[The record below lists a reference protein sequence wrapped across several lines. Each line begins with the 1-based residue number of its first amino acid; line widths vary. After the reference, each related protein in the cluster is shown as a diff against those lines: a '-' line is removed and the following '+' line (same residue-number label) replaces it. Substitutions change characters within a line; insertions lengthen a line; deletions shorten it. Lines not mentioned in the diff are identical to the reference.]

1 MASTQGTYMG
11 TSPAVCFPPVAHF
24 WPVSAVSQH
33 QLGTSELQQPAESL
47 ELMTR
52 YPVLWFAIA
61 SLVCGCGA
69 STGLLGDGEREV
81 PEGGAAGDGSGVN
94 ASGGA
99 INGGSAALGNGGA
112 MASSGANSLGSN
124 GGTSSTGSAGGV
136 ASATGGNVAA
146 PVSAEQLN
154 AATSVC
160 GATPWIFS
168 GLVPNARG
176 LGGVPLV
183 KGAVTCGRLYRGS
196 QLATLGVNGCV
207 EFASLGIRS
216 VIDLRTASE
225 AARAPSP
232 SCVINQA
239 RQVAAPMPTPYNLS
253 PADYSADLHA
263 HDSLL
268 AAFAVLG
275 DASAYP
281 VYFHCIYGRDRTAI
295 LAALI
300 LRLLGASREVVMTE
314 YMRTAESGLGTAPQ
328 SLQATLDE
336 IELLGGAEAFLLS
349 IGVSTE
355 AIAVLRAQ
363 AIAN

>member
-1 MASTQGTYMG
+1 
-11 TSPAVCFPPVAHF
+11 
-24 WPVSAVSQH
+24 
-33 QLGTSELQQPAESL
+33 
-47 ELMTR
+47 
-52 YPVLWFAIA
+52 
-61 SLVCGCGA
+61 
-69 STGLLGDGEREV
+69 
-81 PEGGAAGDGSGVN
+81 
-94 ASGGA
+94 
-99 INGGSAALGNGGA
+99 
-112 MASSGANSLGSN
+112 MASSGADSIGSN
-124 GGTSSTGSAGGV
+124 GGTSSTGSGGGV
-136 ASATGGNVAA
+136 ATATGGNATG
-146 PVSAEQLN
+146 PVSAEQLY
-154 AATSVC
+154 AATSIC

-176 LGGVPLV
+176 LGGVPLDNGTV
-183 KGAVTCGRLYRGS
+183 SCGRLYRGS

-216 VIDLRTASE
+216 VIDLRTVSE

-232 SCVINQA
+232 SCVTSQA

-336 IELLGGAEAFLLS
+336 IEKLGGAEAFLLS
-349 IGVSTE
+349 IGVSAE

-363 AIAN
+363 AKAT